1 MSDSTS
7 APDAAH
13 LHARVDEIF
22 DDVLD
27 QLSDLVAIPS
37 VAWPSFDPS
46 QVTASAEAV
55 AGLARDLGLS
65 VEILT
70 ADTEDGLQGY
80 PAVVA
85 SAPAPAGAPTV
96 LLYAHHD
103 VQPPGRAEAW
113 ETEPFVATRKGDRL
127 YGRGAAD
134 DKAGIMVHL
143 TALRLLADRL
153 GVGVR
158 LFIEGE
164 EEAGSPSFRNF
175 LDRYRD
181 KLAADVIVVAD
192 SGNWA
197 AGVPAL
203 TTSLR
208 GMCAVEFEV
217 ATLDHAVHS
226 GMYGGVV
233 PDAMLAMTKVLSS
246 LHDDNGSVAVAG
258 LASTSET
265 DIDYEESTVREDS
278 GVLPGTDLIGT
289 GTLASRLWAQPSIT
303 VIGLDIPDVDV
314 SSNTLQPSLR
324 AKLSIRLAPGDT
336 PENAVAAVTRHLEE
350 NLPFGASL
358 KIGATEGGSPWQA
371 DLSDPVV
378 QVARDALTEAW
389 GRESATM
396 GLGGSIPFIADLL
409 EVFPQASILVTGV
422 EDPDARAHSANES
435 LYLPDFKAA
444 IVAEALLLDALGRRD
459 AAGSATGGAEPAEA

>member
-1 MSDSTS
+1 MSESTS
-7 APDAAH
+7 ALTSAQ
-13 LHARVDEIF
+13 LHAE
-22 DDVLD
+22 LD
-27 QLSDLVAIPS
+27 QVFDEVLTQLTDLVAIPS
-37 VAWPSFDPS
+37 VAWPSFNPS
-46 QVTASAEAV
+46 NVRSSAEAV
-55 AGLARDLGLS
+55 AGLARGLGLD
-65 VEILT
+65 VDILH
-70 ADTEDGLQGY
+70 ASQPDGMDGY

-85 SAPAPAGAPTV
+85 SVPAPEGAPTV

-103 VQPPGRAEAW
+103 VQPPGKPEAW
-113 ETEPFVATRKGDRL
+113 NTEPFVATRVGDRL

-153 GVGVR
+153 GVGVT
-158 LFIEGE
+158 LFFEGE

-175 LDRYRD
+175 LETYQDR
-181 KLAADVIVVAD
+181 LSADVIVVAD

-217 ATLDHAVHS
+217 TTLDHAVHS
-226 GMYGGVV
+226 GMYGGIV
-233 PDAMLAMTKVLSS
+233 PDAMLAMTRVLAT
-246 LHDDNGSVAVAG
+246 LHNDDGSVAVAG
-258 LASTSET
+258 LKSET
-265 DIDYEESTVREDS
+265 HSEIDYDEATIRTDS
-278 GVLPGTDLIGT
+278 GVLESTALIGS
-289 GTLASRLWAQPSIT
+289 GSLASRLWTQPSVT

-314 SSNTLQPSLR
+314 SSNTLQSSLR

-336 PENAVAAVTRHLEE
+336 PENAVRAVEAHLRE

-358 KIGATEGGSPWQA
+358 RIGDTEGGSPWQA
-371 DLSDPVV
+371 DLADPVV
-378 QVARDALTEAW
+378 KTARQALTDAW
-389 GRESATM
+389 GTESVTM
-396 GLGGSIPFIADLL
+396 GIGGSIPFIADLL
-409 EVFPQASILVTGV
+409 DVFPQASILVTGV

-444 IVAEALLLDALGRRD
+444 IVAEALLLQRLADD
-459 AAGSATGGAEPAEA
+459 NS